1 MTPEAGDPRT
11 RRLSSRPGK
20 GRCHIW
26 VLGRRPW
33 LRGSDW
39 LMRSQQESPDYA
51 PPQLTGGATPHPA
64 ASITDVLSL
73 GPGSVGL
80 CAQWRQ
86 ERSAGPRFR
95 RLRTED
101 TTSDT
106 SAGRLPDKAL
116 IHLHRPL
123 PGRPPGRDE
132 RLYESWVHP
141 RRHLPSLCDSGLS
154 YKMETDLGGSS
165 SDSCRGPELGP
176 SPAHHPPAPPLG
188 VASPTRPRPPVSGS
202 TPEHSPA
209 HTRTQPRPGTAP
221 PTSLRPGP
229 RTQLRPPG
237 FGSAPEIAPPTSLR
251 PRP

>member
-1 MTPEAGDPRT
+1 M
-11 RRLSSRPGK
+11 
-20 GRCHIW
+20 
-26 VLGRRPW
+26 
-33 LRGSDW
+33 
-39 LMRSQQESPDYA
+39 
-51 PPQLTGGATPHPA
+51 
-64 ASITDVLSL
+64 
-73 GPGSVGL
+73 GL

-132 RLYESWVHP
+132 RLYEIWVHP

-188 VASPTRPRPPVSGS
+188 VASPTRP
-202 TPEHSPA
+202 
-209 HTRTQPRPGTAP
+209 P
-221 PTSLRPGP
+221 PTSLRLHPWAQP
-229 RTQLRPPG
+229 RPHPDPASPRHSPAHQPP
-237 FGSAPEIAPPTSLR
+237 APPLGATRRRRSKVNPTITYLALFSRPLSLACRPTGPAVGPCSSTRPGTKCPNTVLEITSSCTR
-251 PRP
+251 